1 LVIVAHRDPLEYP
14 ATPERSLDQRIDALN
29 RANEI
34 RTLRAQLKRDLKAG
48 TASIQALL
56 LDPPAYLQTAK
67 VLEILL
73 ALPKI
78 GKVKA
83 TKILDSCRVSPSKT
97 IGGLT
102 DRQRAELA
110 ARLAMERPGPLR
122 SFTVSPTRGRVTR
135 WRREQLVAAAR
146 IARSRTSSVRSV

>member
-1 LVIVAHRDPLEYP
+1 MAHRDPLEYP

-110 ARLAMERPGPLR
+110 ALLN
-122 SFTVSPTRGRVTR
+122 
-135 WRREQLVAAAR
+135 Q
-146 IARSRTSSVRSV
+146 